1 MAHFSYGSEGKL
13 GPKDCNSSALA
24 QEFHVLEHWIAYLG
38 IRRSNMAPVIMNEA
52 GKVETEMFLD
62 WDTTRAF
69 IHRVPVPW
77 YSHQEYRC
85 QAPDPSTFPPR
96 WSTRQS
102 ELPFKY
108 ADSEGTHTKAAEG
121 FARAAKN
128 CMVRGQPA
136 YLLRATLPLKQF
148 VDHLSKGDIHVY
160 PEMHTVAFTKK
171 MTKENYPQLELSGT
185 DITEEEGFYILEA
198 VYEQKPHLRE
208 QKKRVAEEYDNDW
221 SWHKKARKTM
231 EYQSRPTAADDTN
244 KILESIKDS
253 LDNLQAQWTAQMV
266 NPETDVHGSSDD
278 WRH

>member
-1 MAHFSYGSEGKL
+1 MFLLAHFSYGSEGKL

-52 GKVETEMFLD
+52 GMVETEMFLD

-128 CMVRGQPA
+128 GMVRGQPA

-171 MTKENYPQLELSGT
+171 MT
-185 DITEEEGFYILEA
+185 
-198 VYEQKPHLRE
+198 
-208 QKKRVAEEYDNDW
+208 
-221 SWHKKARKTM
+221 
-231 EYQSRPTAADDTN
+231 TAADETN
-244 KILESIKDS
+244 KILETIKDNE
-253 LDNLQAQWTAQMV
+253 DNLQAQWTAQKV